1 MKTKVVEYADKWTTG
16 GIEGYILNLVKNIDH
31 EKYEV
36 SIVVA
41 QKETTLYD
49 DELKKYGV
57 EVQSILKEVQ
67 TNPIKRILLNQRA
80 FKNFMST
87 EKPDV
92 LHLHICQGIAMRYAK
107 IAKKIGIGR
116 VITHC
121 HNTKFGDGM
130 RIIKSIG
137 HKIGKKRYRK
147 YADIKV
153 ACSDLAAKWLYIEKD
168 LRDVQ
173 IKPYI
178 VQIDK
183 FRFSDER
190 RNEVRKKYALG
201 NSKVYL
207 HIGRMH
213 YQKNQKFLLD
223 VYRKLIDIEPNS
235 MLLFIGTGE
244 LEQEIKDYAG
254 QLGLTQNIIFI
265 QKTREVEKY
274 MSASDVFLL
283 PSLFEGNPI
292 VGIEAQAAGLPCVF
306 ADTITRQ
313 AKILEQTAFY
323 SLKEKPE
330 NWAKNIK
337 EIKGYDGK
345 YRMMCPEIAR
355 EYGYDVNKQIAE
367 IEEIYK

>member
-1 MKTKVVEYADKWTTG
+1 MKKRVVEYADKWTTG

-80 FKNFMST
+80 FKQFMKA

-107 IAKKIGIGR
+107 MAKRVGIRR

-121 HNTKFGDGM
+121 HNTEFGDGM
-130 RIIKSIG
+130 RIVKSIG
-137 HKIGKKRYRK
+137 HKIGKKKYRK

-153 ACSDLAAKWLYIEKD
+153 ACSDLAAKWLYTEKD

-183 FRFSDER
+183 FRFSEEKR
-190 RNEVRKKYALG
+190 VEVRKEYELEG
-201 NSKVYL
+201 NKVYL

-223 VYRKLIDIEPNS
+223 VYRKLVDKAPNAR
-235 MLLFIGTGE
+235 LLFIGTGE

-254 QLGLTQNIIFI
+254 QLGLKDYIIFI

-274 MSASDVFLL
+274 MSAADIFLL

-292 VGIEAQAAGLPCVF
+292 VGIEAQASGLPCVF

-313 AKILEQTAFY
+313 AKILDQSVFY
-323 SLKEKPE
+323 SLEEKPE
-330 NWAKNIK
+330 EWAGKIT

-345 YRMMCPEIAR
+345 YRMMCPEIAI
-355 EYGYDVNKQIAE
+355 EAGYNVEEQIAE